1 MNHLVQ
7 LKGHTMRSK
16 SEAKRQAILDAAAAV
31 FQEHGFERTSMEDIR
46 KRAEFSKA
54 TLYSYFASKDE
65 LFLEIVLAATE
76 TQYQA
81 TLGALDAAPEDI
93 GQALVGFGTRLL
105 ALLYLTPVQAVRRLV
120 VSEAGRSELG
130 KKCFEVGPV
139 ASLAA
144 IADYLGRAM
153 GQRKLRKADPRIAA
167 AHLKGLLESEWI
179 DPFMFQT
186 LAEPTVAELEA
197 SATRAVAVF
206 MAAYGPLDANT

>member
-1 MNHLVQ
+1 
-7 LKGHTMRSK
+7 MRTK
-16 SEAKRQAILDAAAAV
+16 SEAKRQTILDAAAAV

-54 TLYSYFASKDE
+54 TLYSYFPSKDE
-65 LFLEIVLAATE
+65 LFMEIVIDATE
-76 TQYQA
+76 TQLQA
-81 TLGALDAAPEDI
+81 TLDALDPSYEDI

-130 KKCFEVGPV
+130 KKCYEVGPV

-144 IADYLGRAM
+144 VADYLGQAM
-153 GQRKLRKADPRIAA
+153 GKGKLRKADPHVAA

-186 LAEPTVAELEA
+186 LAQPTVAELEA
-197 SATRAVAVF
+197 SATRAVTVF
-206 MAAYGPLDANT
+206 MAAYGPLTAKAARY